1 MVLSILALTTLP
13 MRRWRWGGPGVGAVV
28 SAMFDSRLLFAPH
41 RQQARNVFPQ
51 LADSLDALH
60 LPRRQLEAQAKK
72 LFAHL
77 LLLGRQLDR
86 AQLSQLFRLHCLLLS
101 ARPPASAAR
110 PARSAP
116 AASAPPAPRPRSL
129 PPAPGLPPRTASAPA
144 SPPPPSPPPAP
155 CLCPCGSR
163 PASWYRAC
171 RGRWGSTPCRRAS
184 WSG

>member
-13 MRRWRWGGPGVGAVV
+13 MRRWRLRGPGGGAVV
-28 SAMFDSRLLFAPH
+28 SAMVDS
-41 RQQARNVFPQ
+41 
-51 LADSLDALH
+51 
-60 LPRRQLEAQAKK
+60 
-72 LFAHL
+72 HL

-171 RGRWGSTPCRRAS
+171 RGRCGSTPCRRAS
-184 WSG
+184 CSG